1 MSKQVVSKLEILNAN
16 DVTLHKS
23 VGNMIEHL
31 NAEML
36 NQKDFKI
43 WNNVS
48 IPVKGI
54 CLRIPGNL
62 YPIDIYIEEGKVCL
76 NGDEMD
82 MVRTQGLIKQFY
94 GATFAQQRMMMKM
107 QQRIPMEY
115 NKQTK
120 RLRLQ
125 VGV

>member
-31 NAEML
+31 NAKLL
-36 NQKDFKI
+36 NQKSFKI
-43 WNNVS
+43 WNNVG
-48 IPVKGI
+48 IDVKGI
-54 CLRIPGNL
+54 CLSIPGNL
-62 YPIDIYIEEGKVCL
+62 YPIDIYIEDGKVCL

-82 MVRTQGLIKQFY
+82 MARTQGLIKQFY

-107 QQRIPMEY
+107 QQRVPMEY